1 MYLFKIYFISP
12 IPPSPHPTLYLQE
25 EAQSS
30 YASMQLLITRQR
42 DPVQAAALTPLG
54 YPSSSARPR
63 NCLKH
68 P

>member
-25 EAQSS
+25 EAKSS
-30 YASMQLLITRQR
+30 YARMQLLIT
-42 DPVQAAALTPLG
+42 AAALTPLG